1 MNKNIVVKSIPQYSP
16 PQWYLGVEDGLGISM
31 SVFMLDRERV
41 ARLVSELNAAAEA
54 GAPWKKLE
62 EVK

>member
-16 PQWYLGVEDGLGISM
+16 PQWYLGIEDGLGISM
-31 SVFMLDRERV
+31 SVFVLDRDGV
-41 ARLVSELNAAAEA
+41 ARLVAELNSAAEA